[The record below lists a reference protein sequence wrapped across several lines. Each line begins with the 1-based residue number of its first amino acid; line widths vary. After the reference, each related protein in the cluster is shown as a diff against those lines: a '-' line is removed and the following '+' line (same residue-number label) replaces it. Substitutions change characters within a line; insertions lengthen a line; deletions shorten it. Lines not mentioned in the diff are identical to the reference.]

1 MTDDTLPPDAAE
13 SGATPDAAPPAPDEP
28 FTPPWVCT
36 AASPLAATL
45 DAHVDAPVRP
55 VALWPSGQH
64 SDAAQRVGRYA
75 PDAPK
80 HPARLLPDEA
90 ARIIDRFSQP
100 GQTVLGLFCGA
111 GTSLVEAVYAGRD
124 ALGIDNDRRWAA
136 AARANLAYAH
146 QHGATGAWKLMR
158 ADARFLPDVPR
169 RKRGSVV
176 LLIATPPT
184 RLTPIRPG
192 TNPRS
197 NQELIDR
204 LDSDLITTLDACR
217 PLLRPG
223 GTIVIV
229 TRLIRRAE
237 HGAAHIGRDGD
248 RPARCP
254 RPGHR
259 SRTAHQ
265 GWTVEAVRAL
275 GMTTDVATAAAI
287 LGFGRTKAYEL
298 AKNNQFPVQTLRI
311 GRRYLVPV
319 SAILRLL
326 DAD

>member
-1 MTDDTLPPDAAE
+1 MTDDTRPPDTTAR
-13 SGATPDAAPPAPDEP
+13 GATHDSTHDAAPPAPDEP

-36 AASPLAATL
+36 ATSPLAATL
-45 DAHVDAPVRP
+45 DAHADAPVRP

-146 QHGATGAWKLMR
+146 EHGATGAWKVMR

-169 RKRGSVV
+169 RKRGSVD
-176 LLIATPPT
+176 LLIVTPPS

-197 NQELIDR
+197 NQQLVDR
-204 LDSDLITTLDACR
+204 LDHDLITTLDACR

-223 GTIVIV
+223 GTVVIV
-229 TRLIRRAE
+229 TRLLRRA
-237 HGAAHIGRDGD
+237 GQLIDLTYPIDLAATSAGLQLVERIAALRVPIRDGH
-248 RPARCP
+248 P
-254 RPGHR
+254 RPPVRRRRARRQRHR
-259 SRTAHQ
+259 PGPPIVHDDVLVYQVPTRWQ
-265 GWTVEAVRAL
+265 RWRL
-275 GMTTDVATAAAI
+275 G
-287 LGFGRTKAYEL
+287 R
-298 AKNNQFPVQTLRI
+298 
-311 GRRYLVPV
+311 
-319 SAILRLL
+319 
-326 DAD
+326 